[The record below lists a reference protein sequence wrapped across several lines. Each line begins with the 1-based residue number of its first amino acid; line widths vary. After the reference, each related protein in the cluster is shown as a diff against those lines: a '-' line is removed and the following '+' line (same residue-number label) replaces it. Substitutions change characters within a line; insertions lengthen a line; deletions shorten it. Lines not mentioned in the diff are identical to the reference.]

1 MPCHLQSRTTLYF
14 FSCKSGPLSQLGDR
28 LTAYRAL
35 QSCSCA
41 STRAHARSGK
51 RLEPAGAAS
60 SSTRS
65 SGGASRWCG
74 CSGAG
79 QARPSAVVATA
90 CCTAT
95 LSMPHQRRVQPARTA
110 RRKAGGARCAPDSE
124 QVAQEALG
132 FGVPAASDLRAQHDE
147 LLRPALA
154 EFWVSRLFATLGDP
168 ERRAIG
174 FSVPVCGRPARVHT
188 TYARNAPSLHFGT
201 MRSRRAR

>member
-1 MPCHLQSRTTLYF
+1 MRPSGSEQQRHASSTTARRHEIGKRCKIAKEHFF

-28 LTAYRAL
+28 LTAYRVL
-35 QSCSCA
+35 QCCSCA

-51 RLEPAGAAS
+51 RLGPAGAAS

-95 LSMPHQRRVQPARTA
+95 LSMPHQRRVQPARA
-110 RRKAGGARCAPDSE
+110 AGRRAGGARCARTRSKSRKKRWASVFQRPPTSE
-124 QVAQEALG
+124 
-132 FGVPAASDLRAQHDE
+132 PSTT
-147 LLRPALA
+147 
-154 EFWVSRLFATLGDP
+154 SC
-168 ERRAIG
+168 
-174 FSVPVCGRPARVHT
+174 CGP
-188 TYARNAPSLHFGT
+188 PWLSSG
-201 MRSRRAR
+201 